1 MTNIPGEHKKFDD
14 IPSANLKEIEKIA
27 KTDGSMNEKVS
38 AENLPKPLREY
49 KITLDRYK
57 KNQIQKAQS
66 YFSECQRNIG
76 NGEDNYN
83 VHEVKSK
90 LEKVSRASSKLNI
103 NNEESELKDLN
114 NTFISKKNDYLSFKK
129 MNNRIL
135 LPVNSDP
142 SETRL
147 QTIIIIFLFI
157 LECML
162 NVSMLQGGGGTEL
175 SEAVSVSL
183 AQATYNIVSCYIF
196 GKIVLGSLIHAEDFL
211 KKILLFILSI
221 GHIYTVVLLNSN
233 MGIFRDSIVENSN
246 LDLTL
251 GGESLISHW
260 EWSPW
265 DKIAGIDITAV
276 MVIGVG
282 VVLALLAYIDGYKSD
297 DPYPGYGSIYRKALE
312 VKKQIRDKLSSLSN
326 RWNSI
331 ILEFDDSL
339 GSLESIGNRS
349 ITEWSHEINT
359 IEQIAED
366 YKQLLEDAEKDFDNA
381 IQAYLRTYNSYL
393 STEHVSITGFQLF
406 NDRDRDVNVIFK
418 DVKDFFMNDD
428 ERLEKEQQ
436 LKTEF
441 SENIN
446 NIALDLR
453 KNISVTTEQIKIL
466 QESYSCDLN

>member
-66 YFSECQRNIG
+66 YFTKCQTNME
-76 NGEDNYN
+76 NGENNYN

-90 LEKVSRASSKLNI
+90 LEKVTRTSNTLNI
-103 NNEESELKDLN
+103 NNEESELKNLSN
-114 NTFISKKNDYLSFKK
+114 VFASKKNDYLSFKK

-142 SETRL
+142 SETRF
-147 QTIIIIFLFI
+147 QSIIIIFLFI
-157 LECML
+157 LECLL
-162 NVSMLQGGGGTEL
+162 NMSMLQGGGGTQL
-175 SEAVSVSL
+175 GEALSVSL

-196 GKIVLGSLIHAEDFL
+196 GKIVLGGLIHAEHFS
-211 KKILLFILSI
+211 KKILLSI
-221 GHIYTVVLLNSN
+221 ISISHIYTVILLNAN

-251 GGESLISHW
+251 GGESLISNW

-312 VKKQIRDKLSSLSN
+312 VKKQIHDKLSSLSN

-331 ILEFDDSL
+331 ILEFDETL
-339 GSLESIGNRS
+339 GSIESMGNRS

-359 IEQIAED
+359 IEQVAED

-381 IQAYLRTYNSYL
+381 IQAYLRTYNSYH
-393 STEHVSITGFQLF
+393 SKEHVSISGFQLF
-406 NDRDRDVNVIFK
+406 NDRDRDINVVFK
-418 DVKDFFMNDD
+418 DVKDFYMDD
-428 ERLEKEQQ
+428 DARIEKEKE
-436 LKTEF
+436 LKKEF

-466 QESYSCDLN
+466 QESYSCVLN